1 MNELLTILRE
11 LHPDIDFETAT
22 GLVEDSVLT
31 SLDIVTI
38 VTEVADRLDVNIPAE
53 EILPE
58 NFDSAA
64 ALWQPDSTMHSAA
77 SAACSI
83 AS

>member
-22 GLVEDSVLT
+22 GLVEDSILT

-64 ALWQPDSTMHSAA
+64 ALWQLIQRLDEA
-77 SAACSI
+77 
-83 AS
+83 

>member
-11 LHPDIDFETAT
+11 LHPNIDFETAT

-64 ALWQPDSTMHSAA
+64 ALWQLIQRLDEA
-77 SAACSI
+77 
-83 AS
+83 

>member
-31 SLDIVTI
+31 SLHIVTI

-64 ALWQPDSTMHSAA
+64 ALWQLIQRLDEA
-77 SAACSI
+77 
-83 AS
+83 

>member
-64 ALWQPDSTMHSAA
+64 ALWKLIQRLDEA
-77 SAACSI
+77 
-83 AS
+83 

>member
-64 ALWQPDSTMHSAA
+64 ALLGS
-77 SAACSI
+77 
-83 AS
+83 

>member
-1 MNELLTILRE
+1 MNELLIILRE

-64 ALWQPDSTMHSAA
+64 ALWQLIQRLDEA
-77 SAACSI
+77 
-83 AS
+83 

>member
-53 EILPE
+53 KILPE

-64 ALWQPDSTMHSAA
+64 ALWQLIQRLDEA
-77 SAACSI
+77 
-83 AS
+83 

>member
-1 MNELLTILRE
+1 MNELISILSE
-11 LHPDIDFETAT
+11 LHPDIDFTTADH
-22 GLVEDSVLT
+22 LVEDGVLT

-38 VTEVADRLDVNIPAE
+38 VTEVMDRLDIQIPAE

-64 ALWQPDSTMHSAA
+64 ALWALIQRLDEV
-77 SAACSI
+77 
-83 AS
+83 

>member
-22 GLVEDSVLT
+22 GLVEDCVLT

-64 ALWQPDSTMHSAA
+64 ALWQLIQRLDET
-77 SAACSI
+77 
-83 AS
+83 

>member
-22 GLVEDSVLT
+22 GLVENSVLT

-64 ALWQPDSTMHSAA
+64 ALWQLIQRLDEA
-77 SAACSI
+77 
-83 AS
+83 

>member
-38 VTEVADRLDVNIPAE
+38 VTEVADRLAVNIPAE

-64 ALWQPDSTMHSAA
+64 ALWQLIQRLDEA
-77 SAACSI
+77 
-83 AS
+83 

>member
-58 NFDSAA
+58 NVDSAA
-64 ALWQPDSTMHSAA
+64 ALWQLIQRLDEA
-77 SAACSI
+77 
-83 AS
+83 

>member
-38 VTEVADRLDVNIPAE
+38 EVADRLDVNIPAE

-64 ALWQPDSTMHSAA
+64 ALWQLIQRLDEA
-77 SAACSI
+77 
-83 AS
+83 

>member
-1 MNELLTILRE
+1 MKILRE

-64 ALWQPDSTMHSAA
+64 ALWQLIQRLDEA
-77 SAACSI
+77 
-83 AS
+83 

>member
-53 EILPE
+53 EILLE

-64 ALWQPDSTMHSAA
+64 ALWQLIQRLDEA
-77 SAACSI
+77 
-83 AS
+83 

>member
-1 MNELLTILRE
+1 MNELLKILRE

-38 VTEVADRLDVNIPAE
+38 VTEVTDRLDVNIPAE

-64 ALWQPDSTMHSAA
+64 ALWQLIQRLDEA
-77 SAACSI
+77 
-83 AS
+83 

>member
-38 VTEVADRLDVNIPAE
+38 VTEVADRLDINIPAE

-64 ALWQPDSTMHSAA
+64 ALWQLIQRLDEA
-77 SAACSI
+77 
-83 AS
+83 

>member
-1 MNELLTILRE
+1 MNELQTILRE

-64 ALWQPDSTMHSAA
+64 ALWQLIQRLDET
-77 SAACSI
+77 
-83 AS
+83 

>member
-58 NFDSAA
+58 NFDSAD
-64 ALWQPDSTMHSAA
+64 ALWQLIQRLDEA
-77 SAACSI
+77 
-83 AS
+83 

>member
-11 LHPDIDFETAT
+11 LHPDIAFETAT

-64 ALWQPDSTMHSAA
+64 ALWQLIQRLDEA
-77 SAACSI
+77 
-83 AS
+83 

>member
-53 EILPE
+53 KILPE

-64 ALWQPDSTMHSAA
+64 ALLQLIQRLDEA
-77 SAACSI
+77 
-83 AS
+83 

>member
-31 SLDIVTI
+31 SLDNVTI

-64 ALWQPDSTMHSAA
+64 ALWQLIQRLDEA
-77 SAACSI
+77 
-83 AS
+83 

>member
-22 GLVEDSVLT
+22 GLVEDSLLT
-31 SLDIVTI
+31 TLDIVPI

-64 ALWQPDSTMHSAA
+64 ALWQLIQRLDEA
-77 SAACSI
+77 
-83 AS
+83 

>member
-1 MNELLTILRE
+1 MNDLLTILRE

-64 ALWQPDSTMHSAA
+64 ALWQLIQRLDEA
-77 SAACSI
+77 
-83 AS
+83 

>member
-31 SLDIVTI
+31 SLAIVTI
-38 VTEVADRLDVNIPAE
+38 VPAVADRLDVNIPAE

-64 ALWQPDSTMHSAA
+64 ALWQLIQRLDEA
-77 SAACSI
+77 
-83 AS
+83 

>member
-64 ALWQPDSTMHSAA
+64 ALWQLSQRLDEA
-77 SAACSI
+77 
-83 AS
+83 

>member
-11 LHPDIDFETAT
+11 LHPGIDFETAT

-64 ALWQPDSTMHSAA
+64 ALWQLIQRLDEA
-77 SAACSI
+77 
-83 AS
+83 

>member
-64 ALWQPDSTMHSAA
+64 ALWQLIQRRDEA
-77 SAACSI
+77 
-83 AS
+83 

>member
-53 EILPE
+53 EILP
-58 NFDSAA
+58 
-64 ALWQPDSTMHSAA
+64 
-77 SAACSI
+77 
-83 AS
+83 

>member
-38 VTEVADRLDVNIPAE
+38 VTEVADRQDVNIPAE

-64 ALWQPDSTMHSAA
+64 ALWQLIQRLDEA
-77 SAACSI
+77 
-83 AS
+83 

>member
-1 MNELLTILRE
+1 MNELLTLLRE

-64 ALWQPDSTMHSAA
+64 ALWQLIQRLDEA
-77 SAACSI
+77 
-83 AS
+83 

>member
-64 ALWQPDSTMHSAA
+64 ALWQRIQRLDEA
-77 SAACSI
+77 
-83 AS
+83 

>member
-38 VTEVADRLDVNIPAE
+38 VTE
-53 EILPE
+53 ILPE

-64 ALWQPDSTMHSAA
+64 ALWQLIQRLDET
-77 SAACSI
+77 
-83 AS
+83 

>member
-64 ALWQPDSTMHSAA
+64 ALWQLIRRLDEA
-77 SAACSI
+77 
-83 AS
+83 

>member
-1 MNELLTILRE
+1 MNGLLTILRE

-64 ALWQPDSTMHSAA
+64 ALWQLIQRLDEA
-77 SAACSI
+77 
-83 AS
+83 

>member
-22 GLVEDSVLT
+22 GLVEDSFLT

-64 ALWQPDSTMHSAA
+64 ALWQLIQRLDEA
-77 SAACSI
+77 
-83 AS
+83 